1 MFSIMEI
8 GRVREIL
15 SELGRRLRAAR
26 IERNDTMEV
35 FAQRLGVSVGTV
47 RAMERGVPT
56 VQIGAWLNALWI
68 LNQLDAITHML
79 EPQES
84 LLDRIRAQE
93 KGRRQRASRRPQ

>member
-1 MFSIMEI
+1 MEI
-8 GRVREIL
+8 ERVTEIL

-47 RAMERGVPT
+47 RAMERGAPT
-56 VQIGAWLNALWI
+56 VQVGAWLNALWV
-68 LNQLDAITHML
+68 LDQLDTITHVL
-79 EPQES
+79 EPKES

-93 KGRRQRASRRPQ
+93 KRRRQRASRRSP